1 MSTQIQSKFLKFNI
15 FTNKPNHGCY
25 NYGALVVF
33 LVSSSLFRCNSCRP
47 RSSLLAG
54 DSRSTPLVG
63 VATATLSHRGRPQSS
78 DPEPMAQIAS
88 DRGSTRGILVNQ
100 SCIVS
105 FCKKVHQFLR
115 ITTMPF
121 RSSKIFRYRPFP
133 YGLNPRLSS
142 FYT

>member
-1 MSTQIQSKFLKFNI
+1 MSTQIQRKFLKFNI

-33 LVSSSLFRCNSCRP
+33 LVSSSLFLCNSCRP
-47 RSSLLAG
+47 RPSLLAG

-63 VATATLSHRGRPQSS
+63 VATATMSHRGRPQLS

-115 ITTMPF
+115 ITTCPSAVQKSLDIGPF
-121 RSSKIFRYRPFP
+121 
-133 YGLNPRLSS
+133 L
-142 FYT
+142 TV